1 MLKVDVRAF
10 VTDEGE
16 LYLFPYESG
25 DLYRFSLNSF
35 DQDTLSTRLTTTPSH
50 FHSKQIQYVCYQN
63 GVFCFYDSDYE
74 LFVYDI
80 SRKSKINSVTLVR
93 WFINMGK

>member
-1 MLKVDVRAF
+1 MTGLPITIPHHRRFVRIPMPDIKMLKVDVRAF

-50 FHSKQIQYVCYQN
+50 FHSKQIQYCLLSEW
-63 GVFCFYDSDYE
+63 CI
-74 LFVYDI
+74 LF
-80 SRKSKINSVTLVR
+80 L
-93 WFINMGK
+93 

>member
-1 MLKVDVRAF
+1 MFARLLPTKVNYTF
-10 VTDEGE
+10 S
-16 LYLFPYESG
+16 PYESG

-63 GVFCFYDSDYE
+63 GVFCFYDSDYDLLCMIYQE
-74 LFVYDI
+74 SLRFT
-80 SRKSKINSVTLVR
+80 SVTLVR